1 MPEYPYSE
9 QAERAVLGSLLM
21 NSETIVPVMAAL
33 EEDDFYNRINRIVF
47 NAAKNVYE
55 RNIAVDFTTVI
66 SELDATENLEE
77 IGGAMFL
84 TELCEGVVTS
94 NVEDY
99 INVLKDKT
107 NLRNLLSC
115 LLRTTEKFNEESSGD
130 VGEYLNR
137 VEKEISAITRNR
149 RVGDFKTTAEVIDV
163 VKEKYYRSISGG
175 VRYSGVPSGFSRLD
189 NITNGWQKG
198 DMIVLA
204 ARPSV
209 GKSALSLAFALNAAK
224 TGKSVAFFSLEMPA
238 NQLVERM
245 LSTVGHVPMEM
256 IRKMDFNNG
265 RAKNEMIKF
274 EDATRKLS
282 KYNIY
287 IDDTPGARLI
297 DIQAKARK
305 LKAEKEDLCL
315 IVIDYIGIVTLG
327 NSKITDRQQIV
338 AEISRGIKSLA
349 RELEVPIIALSQL
362 SRDIE
367 KRKTDSKSPMLSDI
381 RDSGAIEQDADVI
394 IFIQREDRLGA
405 GGKDAEKAELPVVL
419 TNLAILKHRNGAL
432 GNVPV
437 MFCKEFAEF
446 NSVNDE
452 EYARLKAR
460 DEE

>member
-1 MPEYPYSE
+1 MAEYPYSE

-33 EEDDFYNRINRIVF
+33 DEDDFYNRINRTIFV
-47 NAAKNVYE
+47 AAKNVYD

-66 SELDATENLEE
+66 SELDATNNLEG

-107 NLRNLLSC
+107 NLRNLLAC
-115 LLRTTEKFNEESSGD
+115 LLRTTENFNEESSGD

-175 VRYSGVPSGFSRLD
+175 VKYSGVPSGFARLD

-282 KYNIY
+282 RYNIY

-349 RELEVPIIALSQL
+349 RELASKNIRVICFKILHRNSETHPSSSRKALLRIICRYHITKFIGHHIIQVHWYLITPYSISIDKLCSLNLKLFNTAIWFLPNHF
-362 SRDIE
+362 
-367 KRKTDSKSPMLSDI
+367 DSTRTSSK
-381 RDSGAIEQDADVI
+381 
-394 IFIQREDRLGA
+394 FIHSSHA
-405 GGKDAEKAELPVVL
+405 GGRDTFF
-419 TNLAILKHRNGAL
+419 TNT
-432 GNVPV
+432 V
-437 MFCKEFAEF
+437 
-446 NSVNDE
+446 
-452 EYARLKAR
+452 
-460 DEE
+460 